1 MVSEMLQQPL
11 PPVKVPAPTVPDVDG
26 TKDEQAVLF
35 EDGAPLPPPA
45 LDAAVPADAAV
56 LPLPDDDKA
65 PDAAEEPLP
74 DDCLDGPVPP
84 PA

>member
-11 PPVKVPAPTVPDVDG
+11 PPVKLPAPIVPDVDG

-45 LDAAVPADAAV
+45 FDAAVPADPVV
-56 LPLPDDDKA
+56 LPLPDDA
-65 PDAAEEPLP
+65 PPDAEEEPLP
-74 DDCLDGPVPP
+74 DDCLGCAVPP